1 MPPGMAAKV
10 GKSIQVNETLERMRA
25 VLRGNK
31 KVRALPPLLNLG
43 KCIELLARQGDPPH
57 TYFH

>member
-10 GKSIQVNETLERMRA
+10 GKSIQVNETLERMRD

-31 KVRALPPLLNLG
+31 KVRVHVCVWGGGQLPSLL
-43 KCIELLARQGDPPH
+43 C
-57 TYFH
+57 